1 MKTQVLFIL
10 GPTAVGKTAV
20 SVEIAKLFDGEI
32 ISCDSVQIFR
42 GLDIGSAKVMEEEK
56 QGIPHHLIDIKEP
69 TETFTSFQFVEEMKK
84 KITEITSRGKLP
96 IVVGGTSLYVKSL
109 ILNYNFGG
117 VGVDEEFR
125 DKLNKLLEEKG
136 LESLYERLSSE
147 DKTLAEN
154 IDRHNPQRVIR
165 ALEISH
171 FKGEKKTS
179 ESEIDALV
187 FALTLDRKTLYERI
201 NKRVDIMLKNGLI
214 EEVKSLKDAG
224 VTRECQSMKA
234 IGYKEVYAYL
244 DGEISYDE
252 MAELIKK
259 HSRNYAKRQ
268 LTFLRG
274 MDNVNYIDVEN
285 LNDAIKEISKK
296 VKTWKNRR

>member
-42 GLDIGSAKVMEEEK
+42 GLDVGSAKVTEEEK
-56 QGIPHHLIDIKEP
+56 QRIPHHLIDIKEP

-179 ESEIDALV
+179 ESEIDSLV

-224 VTRECQSMKA
+224 VTRDCQSMKA

-296 VKTWKNRR
+296 VKTWKK

>member
-224 VTRECQSMKA
+224 VTRDCQSMKA

-285 LNDAIKEISKK
+285 LNDAIREISKK
-296 VKTWKNRR
+296 VKTWKK

>member
-42 GLDIGSAKVMEEEK
+42 GLDIGSAKVTEEEK
-56 QGIPHHLIDIKEP
+56 QRIPHHLIDIKEP

-214 EEVKSLKDAG
+214 EEVKSLNDAG
-224 VTRECQSMKA
+224 VTRDCQSMKA

-296 VKTWKNRR
+296 VKTWKK

>member
-42 GLDIGSAKVMEEEK
+42 GLDVGSAKVTEEEK

-201 NKRVDIMLKNGLI
+201 NKRVEIMLKNGLI
-214 EEVKSLKDAG
+214 EEVKSLRDAG

-296 VKTWKNRR
+296 VKTWKK

>member
-147 DKTLAEN
+147 DKILAEN

-224 VTRECQSMKA
+224 VTRDCQSMKA

-296 VKTWKNRR
+296 VKTWKK

>member
-56 QGIPHHLIDIKEP
+56 QGIPHRLIDIKEP

-224 VTRECQSMKA
+224 VTRDCQSMKA

-252 MAELIKK
+252 MVELIKK

-296 VKTWKNRR
+296 VKTWKK

>member
-187 FALTLDRKTLYERI
+187 FALTLDRKTLFGRI
-201 NKRVDIMLKNGLI
+201 
-214 EEVKSLKDAG
+214 
-224 VTRECQSMKA
+224 
-234 IGYKEVYAYL
+234 Y
-244 DGEISYDE
+244 
-252 MAELIKK
+252 
-259 HSRNYAKRQ
+259 
-268 LTFLRG
+268 
-274 MDNVNYIDVEN
+274 
-285 LNDAIKEISKK
+285 
-296 VKTWKNRR
+296 

>member
-84 KITEITSRGKLP
+84 KITEITSRGKPP

-224 VTRECQSMKA
+224 VTRDCQSMKA

-296 VKTWKNRR
+296 VKTWKK

>member
-154 IDRHNPQRVIR
+154 VDRHNPQRVIR

-274 MDNVNYIDVEN
+274 MDNINYIDVEN

-296 VKTWKNRR
+296 VKTWKK

>member
-42 GLDIGSAKVMEEEK
+42 GLDVGSAKVTEEEK
-56 QGIPHHLIDIKEP
+56 QRIPHHLIDIKEP

-296 VKTWKNRR
+296 VKTWKK

>member
-224 VTRECQSMKA
+224 VTRDCQSMKA

-252 MAELIKK
+252 MVELIKK

>member
-42 GLDIGSAKVMEEEK
+42 GLDVGSAKVTEEEK
-56 QGIPHHLIDIKEP
+56 QRIPHHLIDIKEP

-125 DKLNKLLEEKG
+125 DKLNKLL
-136 LESLYERLSSE
+136 
-147 DKTLAEN
+147 
-154 IDRHNPQRVIR
+154 
-165 ALEISH
+165 
-171 FKGEKKTS
+171 
-179 ESEIDALV
+179 
-187 FALTLDRKTLYERI
+187 
-201 NKRVDIMLKNGLI
+201 
-214 EEVKSLKDAG
+214 
-224 VTRECQSMKA
+224 
-234 IGYKEVYAYL
+234 
-244 DGEISYDE
+244 
-252 MAELIKK
+252 
-259 HSRNYAKRQ
+259 
-268 LTFLRG
+268 
-274 MDNVNYIDVEN
+274 
-285 LNDAIKEISKK
+285 
-296 VKTWKNRR
+296 

>member
-1 MKTQVLFIL
+1 MKTKVLFIL

-42 GLDIGSAKVMEEEK
+42 GLDVGSAKVTEEEK
-56 QGIPHHLIDIKEP
+56 QRILHHLIDIKEP

-214 EEVKSLKDAG
+214 EEVKSLNDAG
-224 VTRECQSMKA
+224 VTRDCQSMKA

-296 VKTWKNRR
+296 VKTWKK

>member
-214 EEVKSLKDAG
+214 EEVKSLNDAG

-296 VKTWKNRR
+296 VKTWKK

>member
-214 EEVKSLKDAG
+214 EEVKSLNDAG
-224 VTRECQSMKA
+224 VTRDCQSMKA

-252 MAELIKK
+252 MVELIKK

-296 VKTWKNRR
+296 VKTWKK

>member
-20 SVEIAKLFDGEI
+20 SVEIANLFDGEI

-296 VKTWKNRR
+296 VKTWKK

>member
-10 GPTAVGKTAV
+10 GPTAVWKTAV

-296 VKTWKNRR
+296 VKTWKK

>member
-296 VKTWKNRR
+296 VKTWKK